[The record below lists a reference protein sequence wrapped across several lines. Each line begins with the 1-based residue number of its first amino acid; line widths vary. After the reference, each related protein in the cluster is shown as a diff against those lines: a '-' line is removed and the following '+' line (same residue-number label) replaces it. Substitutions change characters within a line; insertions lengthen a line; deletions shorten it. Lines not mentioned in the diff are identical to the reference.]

1 MARSPRVEL
10 EEASIL
16 HEDEWV
22 LAVDKPSG
30 LPTHA
35 TRDPTRDHLLASV
48 ARLLGRR
55 GLEAAEL
62 FAVHRLDVG
71 TSGVVLLARRPE
83 ANAPL
88 SRAFAQREVD
98 KRYDAVVFA
107 GDEEIP
113 PSFEVRRY
121 LRAKGRRALVVR
133 SGGKPS
139 HTVFERIGAK
149 GDRCLLSAHP
159 TTGRMHQIRVHLADR
174 GTPILGDHLYG
185 HRRAHAERLMLHA
198 RSLSLPHPSGR
209 GTLEIVAPTPA
220 VFREV
225 LADRQR

>member
-1 MARSPRVEL
+1 MPPARRVEL

-22 LAVDKPSG
+22 VAVDKPSG

-35 TRDPTRDHLLASV
+35 TRDPERDHLLASV
-48 ARLLGRR
+48 ARLLQRR
-55 GLEAAEL
+55 DGEAPEL
-62 FAVHRLDVG
+62 FAIHRLDVG

-88 SRAFAQREVD
+88 SRAFAERRVD
-98 KRYDAVVFA
+98 KRYDALVFA
-107 GDEEIP
+107 GDGEIP
-113 PSFEVRRY
+113 ETFEVKRY
-121 LRAKGRRALVVR
+121 LKAKGRRALVVR

-139 HTVFERIGAK
+139 HTVFERIAVEGERA
-149 GDRCLLSAHP
+149 LLSAHP

-198 RSLSLPHPSGR
+198 QRLSLPHPSGE
-209 GTLEIVAPTPA
+209 GTLEIIAPTPV
-220 VFREV
+220 VFRRM
-225 LADRQR
+225 LQSG